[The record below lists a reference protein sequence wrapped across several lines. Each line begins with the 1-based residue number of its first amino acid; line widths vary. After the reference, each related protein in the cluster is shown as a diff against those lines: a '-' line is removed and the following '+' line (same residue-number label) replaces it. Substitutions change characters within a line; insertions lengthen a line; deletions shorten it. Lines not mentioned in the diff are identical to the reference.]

1 MRGQRVSSV
10 GDRYRLGRRQ
20 LLAALCVSFGMT
32 VGGTGAVVASGKK
45 AGTIRFGLTPVFL
58 TNDLELLGGLRHYLA
73 KATGHDVEL
82 VTRRTYQEVTSL
94 LVTGELDAA
103 WICGYP
109 FVKFR
114 DALDLVAVPDWNGR
128 PYYRSYLIVGSDRAV
143 ESIEEL
149 GGDIHAYSDPD
160 SNSGYLVTQALLHE
174 LDLSPNRFFRDA
186 MFTYG
191 HRNVI
196 RAVAS
201 RLAQSG
207 SVDGYV
213 WEVMREIEPE
223 LVNRT
228 RILRRSEWLGFP
240 PVAAN
245 RRVAQTEKMQ
255 SLSQAFLAMS
265 ESEEGRDV
273 LRMLRLTGFSLPE
286 DEIYRSIAEK
296 VEALKGVL

>member
-1 MRGQRVSSV
+1 MSV
-10 GDRYRLGRRQ
+10 VGAHYRQNRRRFLAGFCVPLG
-20 LLAALCVSFGMT
+20 LA
-32 VGGTGAVVASGKK
+32 VGK
-45 AGTIRFGLTPVFL
+45 AGAAGTFPADSRVIRFGLTPVFL
-58 TNDLELLGGLRHYLA
+58 TNDFDLLRGLRHYLSH
-73 KATGHDVEL
+73 ATGRDVEL

-94 LVTGELDAA
+94 LVSGELDAA

-114 DALDLVAVPDWNGR
+114 DALDIVAVPNWNGR
-128 PYYRSYLIVGSDRAV
+128 PYYRSYLIVGSDRVV
-143 ESIEEL
+143 ESVEGL
-149 GGDIHAYSDPD
+149 RGDIHAYSDPD
-160 SNSGYLVTQALLHE
+160 SNSGYLVTQALLHA

-286 DEIYRSIAEK
+286 DEIYQSIAEK